1 MNTTNH
7 SIKMSLQRASSPL
20 ALQGGFSLI
29 ELLIAIAIVG
39 ILSAIAI
46 PNYQSYI
53 QRANRAYAKA
63 TLLQAAQW
71 MERAATASGQYP
83 LDANVPVIYKN
94 TSPVEGGRYTMAS
107 NSVSGVTYTFTA
119 TATGGQISDGCGNF
133 TINQAGQRTITGSL
147 TVQECWNR

>member
-1 MNTTNH
+1 MNKTGH
-7 SIKMSLQRASSPL
+7 SRKMLSQRSSSSLS
-20 ALQGGFSLI
+20 LQGGFSLI

-53 QRANRAYAKA
+53 QRGNRAYAKA

-83 LDANVPVIYKN
+83 LDANVPAIYKSA
-94 TSPVEGGRYTMAS
+94 SPVEGGRYTMAS

-119 TATGGQISDGCGNF
+119 TATGAQLSDGCGNF
-133 TINQAGQRTITGSL
+133 TINQAGQRNVTGTL